1 MIQLLHTEID
11 VVPGRRPQRQALPE
25 GMVGLGTAVLRI
37 TNATERENAYT
48 VRLRCENPY
57 WQDNWFRINAMPPAV
72 GEGASSKP
80 DQQGPKDQWV
90 KVYVSNG
97 ASRDV
102 LLSFMAPQRS
112 DSRAGVYEVSIVVET
127 HVQEGQGAAKGD
139 RITEIKGTVIIR
151 PYYEWQI
158 EFQPEDRKVKRFFRR
173 SATYEVIVHNKGND
187 WLYCDLKLPRPK
199 DLLLENF
206 SQRLSVP
213 PPEPGK
219 DSSRSVPIR
228 ARTKH
233 KAFRGAPKVD
243 ELPLTFHRVDAPT
256 VPPLPEEA
264 VAGVSSAGLGAPV
277 VSSETSEIQAPEY
290 PPTLTYCPP
299 IPATLTD
306 FIQSLARNA
315 LAISML
321 FLGLVAMLHIS
332 YLMYTH
338 WKFKLQSAAPLSMSL
353 DNGARLEYRGAML
366 NGARV
371 NFYKNKDDKDSFHS
385 DYLKPLMTKRGV
397 YFVKTKDIPGLTD
410 TAVFVEAERVAFIPY
425 LNALMPRTKKLRIEF
440 GNVIDPSKKPLVMS
454 DRAVPGKPF
463 TIQGTGF
470 GSEPG
475 KVMFG
480 DQPADQI
487 VSWSDTQ
494 IVAVVPAGVA
504 DQTNIVAI
512 NAKGEEVAKATKAG
526 GAPPKPPGPEP
537 EPEPGNVT
545 DAAPLPIPG
554 YGSACRF
561 DWNTVVNE
569 IDENKHFDMPAAL
582 ALKAYALIETNQIA
596 KARALLKD
604 ARTSAGLKTGEDTY
618 KVLAGALDSD
628 AKVQQLGD
636 KVVDYSIILSAETR
650 LREFDAGTNSDVHDR
665 HLVAAD
671 AGFKTAELFGRAV
684 AFPALAYVDFAIRKN
699 MKSNARVALKELS
712 DAPKDLTDQDEK
724 LGMAGLRSRL

>member
-57 WQDNWFRINAMPPAV
+57 WQDSWFRINAMPPAV

-173 SATYEVIVHNKGND
+173 SAAYEVIIHNKGND

-199 DLLLENF
+199 DVLLENF
-206 SQRLSVP
+206 SQRLAVP

-264 VAGVSSAGLGAPV
+264 IAGVSSAGLGAPV
-277 VSSETSEIQAPEY
+277 VSSETSEIQTPEY

-338 WKFKLQSAAPLSMSL
+338 WKFKMGSLMPTSLTYENGDRVEFRGPLL
-353 DNGARLEYRGAML
+353 A
-366 NGARV
+366 GARV
-371 NFYKNKDDKDSFHS
+371 NFYKQKEDKDSWYSKFMVTTL
-385 DYLKPLMTKRGV
+385 LKGKEHF
-397 YFVKTKDIPGLTD
+397 FVETKDLKGLRD
-410 TAVFVEAERVAFIPY
+410 VKVFVEVERVAFIPY
-425 LNALMPRTKKLRIEF
+425 LNALMPRSKRFEIEF
-440 GNVIDPSKKPLVMS
+440 GIVIDPSKKPEAMMS
-454 DRAVPGKPF
+454 PRAVPGKPF
-463 TIQGTGF
+463 TIEGTGF

-475 KVMFG
+475 KVMF
-480 DQPADQI
+480 DNLPADQI

-494 IVAVVPAGVA
+494 IVAVVPADVA
-504 DQTNIVAI
+504 QETIIVAI
-512 NAKGEEVAKATKAG
+512 NAKGEEVARATKAG

-537 EPEPGNVT
+537 KKN
-545 DAAPLPIPG
+545 AAPLPIPG

-561 DWNTVVNE
+561 DWASVAKE
-569 IDENKHFDMPAAL
+569 IDENQHFDMPAAL
-582 ALKAYALIETNQIA
+582 ALKAYALVETNQVT

-618 KVLAGALDSD
+618 KVLAEALESD
-628 AKVQQLGD
+628 AKIQQLGN
-636 KVVDYSIILSAETR
+636 KVVDYSVILSAETR
-650 LREFDAGTNSDVHDR
+650 LREFDAGTPSDLSDR

-671 AGFKTAELFGRAV
+671 AGFKTAALFGRAV
-684 AFPALAYVDFAIRKN
+684 AFPALVYVDFAIRKN
-699 MKSNARVALKELS
+699 MKSNAREALKM
-712 DAPKDLTDQDEK
+712 LTDVPEELTEEDEK